1 MSEDVISDSK
11 LMVLFTDGETN
22 SDSSIVPMSD
32 IIRKALDNNIN
43 IVTVAFGSHLSKEYL
58 ENIPFSKNIAG
69 IVTNQ
74 NVDDVRKTISVKSTS
89 KPRT

>member
-1 MSEDVISDSK
+1 MSEDVVSDSK

-43 IVTVAFGSHLSKEYL
+43 IVTV
-58 ENIPFSKNIAG
+58 I
-69 IVTNQ
+69 
-74 NVDDVRKTISVKSTS
+74 NVAPWLCMVK
-89 KPRT
+89 R